1 MTGCKS
7 VFAVAIVLVL
17 VLIPL
22 SCAIN
27 PVTGKNE
34 FMLVSEQ
41 DEIGLGKQAD
51 LEIGQAYGFYDNPAL
66 ADYVNRVGQ
75 NISKNTQR
83 PNNEYH
89 FKVLDTPVINAF
101 AVPGGYVYVTR
112 GILAYMNDEAEL
124 AGVIGHELGH
134 ENARHIAQQ
143 MSRQQVAQL
152 GLGLG
157 MILSE
162 DFRKSSERI
171 IPTPSPSWATCW
183 RLIC

>member
-1 MTGCKS
+1 MAGCKS
-7 VFAVAIVLVL
+7 VFAVAIILVL

-41 DEIGLGKQAD
+41 DEISLGKQAD
-51 LEIGQAYGFYDNPAL
+51 QEISQAYGFYDNPAL
-66 ADYVNRVGQ
+66 ADYVNGVGQ

-89 FKVLDTPVINAF
+89 FQGAGHAGRQRVCRV
-101 AVPGGYVYVTR
+101 R
-112 GILAYMNDEAEL
+112 GIRVRDTRHSGLHDDEAEL

-143 MSRQQVAQL
+143 MSRQQVTQL
-152 GLGLG
+152 GF
-157 MILSE
+157 SV
-162 DFRKSSERI
+162 
-171 IPTPSPSWATCW
+171 A
-183 RLIC
+183 